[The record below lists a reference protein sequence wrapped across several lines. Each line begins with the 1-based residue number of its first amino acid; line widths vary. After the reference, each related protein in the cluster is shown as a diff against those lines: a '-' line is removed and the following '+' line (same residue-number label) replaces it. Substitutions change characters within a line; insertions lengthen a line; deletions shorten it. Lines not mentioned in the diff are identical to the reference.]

1 MISWSPP
8 PSRVYLYGTF
18 AVARLRILASRVE
31 TRGRALQ
38 RCVHRQHGV
47 PALVTAIDTERYG
60 VAVIAI
66 SPLGRVS
73 YMAVGCE
80 AMLLW
85 GRGLHG
91 IGFSMTLSGS

>member
-18 AVARLRILASRVE
+18 AVARLRILASRVK

-38 RCVHRQHGV
+38 LCVHRQHGV

-66 SPLGRVS
+66 SPLAKSRTTEVVFGEHTDDPALELARNS
-73 YMAVGCE
+73 
-80 AMLLW
+80 AMVA
-85 GRGLHG
+85 
-91 IGFSMTLSGS
+91 